1 MAATKGTATMN
12 KITRQN
18 YPASKLP
25 SDLREGID
33 PGASVTVTIESAEAP
48 PHKVMTLE
56 EIFAAR
62 RPPFR
67 SAEDIDAEIRE
78 SRQGWES

>member
-1 MAATKGTATMN
+1 MN
-12 KITRQN
+12 KVTREH

-33 PGASVTVTIESAEAP
+33 PSSNVTVTVVAEEAP
-48 PHKVMTLE
+48 PHRIMTLE

-67 SAEDIDAEIRE
+67 SAEDIDSEIRE
-78 SRQGWES
+78 SREGWDS

>member
-1 MAATKGTATMN
+1 MN

-33 PGASVTVTIESAEAP
+33 PGSNVTVTVVAEEVP
-48 PHKVMTLE
+48 PRRVMTLE

-67 SAEDIDAEIRE
+67 SAEDIDAEIRD
-78 SRQGWES
+78 SRQGWDS

>member
-1 MAATKGTATMN
+1 MN
-12 KITRQN
+12 KIIREH

-33 PGASVTVTIESAEAP
+33 PASRVTVTVEAVERP
-48 PHKVMTLE
+48 PHEVMTLE

-62 RPPFR
+62 RPPYR
-67 SAEDIDAEIRE
+67 TAEDIDAEIRQ
-78 SRQGWES
+78 SRREWDR